1 MLFGRL
7 LEANNDNDD
16 AHLNELERD
25 LKNKI
30 EKAKTIASSLKS
42 SPQNDDIFTTC
53 STGVSSWLSQQ
64 LVFPDFR
71 NEVNYNEEFWKTY
84 LKNELSFALIKELS
98 ERTTELQELVKEIEV
113 IAYLCRA
120 LNNNIS
126 DFIS

>member
-42 SPQNDDIFTTC
+42 SP
-53 STGVSSWLSQQ
+53 
-64 LVFPDFR
+64 
-71 NEVNYNEEFWKTY
+71 
-84 LKNELSFALIKELS
+84 
-98 ERTTELQELVKEIEV
+98 
-113 IAYLCRA
+113 
-120 LNNNIS
+120 
-126 DFIS
+126 